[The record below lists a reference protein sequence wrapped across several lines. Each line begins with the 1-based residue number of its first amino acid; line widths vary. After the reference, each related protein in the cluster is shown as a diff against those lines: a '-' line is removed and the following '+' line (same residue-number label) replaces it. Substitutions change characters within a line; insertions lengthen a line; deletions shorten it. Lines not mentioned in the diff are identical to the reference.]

1 MTNIIDE
8 IKISIKDELYNTDNN
23 IIFHTDEIKHTGF
36 PFFLLSLKELKIL
49 PAETVLK
56 KNLELSFE
64 LLYMK
69 SKDNSINELIHAQK
83 NISNALLP
91 AIKIKNK
98 KITLDE
104 PVFYIKEN
112 KLIFNFKLNFYLFE
126 QDTNETMQILDL
138 TF

>member
-1 MTNIIDE
+1 
-8 IKISIKDELYNTDNN
+8 
-23 IIFHTDEIKHTGF
+23 
-36 PFFLLSLKELKIL
+36 
-49 PAETVLK
+49 
-56 KNLELSFE
+56 
-64 LLYMK
+64 MK

>member
-23 IIFHTDEIKHTGF
+23 IIFHTHEIKHTGF
-36 PFFLLSLKELKIL
+36 PFFLLALKELKIL

-104 PVFYIKEN
+104 PVLYIKEN